1 MSIRRR
7 KNKSQSQPNYKA
19 LESRQMLAT
28 VVVNTPVDVVDA
40 TDGLTSLREAVVQAN
55 ADDTV
60 DVITFDSSL
69 AEQPVVIDNG
79 PLPSFVERELT
90 IDGDFNDDSVA
101 DITIQGVDVD
111 SLTPP
116 ADSSFGIFTAL
127 ESDIQFD
134 GLTFT
139 GLSDSEA
146 GVIGGRDSTVSIVNS
161 NFDENSTISGVIIFF
176 DSDIF
181 VDNTS
186 FTNNTGDRASAI
198 STSFNTLTIQNST
211 FDNNIF
217 GRDIDQVQPSAAVS
231 TRNSTTVIEN
241 SSFTN
246 NSGTAGALD
255 VSSFVNIN
263 TSSLTITNSV
273 FAANEGIS
281 SGAISLNSTPTLIS
295 NSLITDNVS
304 AISGGGIRGISTP
317 LTVVN
322 STISGNSASF
332 SGGGVA
338 GGGSFVNTTITG
350 NSAGSGGGIAP
361 GSFFS
366 VPSLSLEN
374 SIVLGNSADTFND
387 IENFQVLNAE
397 GVSIVGS
404 DVSVPLSLSVRIVS
418 ADPTEVF
425 AETEANVG
433 NSAILAGVLADNGG
447 PTQTVAL
454 LNNISNPA
462 LDVGTLPDGV
472 TTDAVGNPRSFD
484 QAGLRNGGTVDAGAF
499 ELQTQV
505 NLPPLFDNLIEG
517 RLIIADVTEN
527 TLLAI
532 DLNATDDNDS
542 EGAGITYAIVGGP
555 DADAFSINAATGEL
569 QFVTAPDFENFSN
582 IFASFFSV
590 NVTATD
596 SNGLSSAAIVEGLVF
611 DEAAVLALTLDQ
623 TSVSEDG
630 SVTAT
635 LTRSGDTS
643 GALTVSLNSS
653 DDTAATV
660 PASVTFADG
669 QTIATFAITAVDDD
683 LVDGDQLTTITA
695 TAGALTVSADLT
707 VLDDDVLEPF
717 NPLVLGT
724 DDDDTL
730 FGSDGD
736 DILVGGTG
744 SDVLIGSAGDDIFFT
759 DQIDGDI
766 DGNDQD
772 VIDLG
777 NLDDNAT
784 GNDVIRDFDV
794 NLGGENN
801 FDTLEFT
808 FRDEVFS
815 LSTDDDFLDFIDFIE
830 TDGDSSTDAIQDGS
844 DLIFVFGRDSENPDI
859 ITQSVRLEDVIG
871 NRSLSNLD
879 VARSRADQFGGFET
893 DILATDGQVLVDDG
907 ANSTLAGS
915 DGDDVLIGGT
925 GSDVLI
931 GGAGNDTLTGDQT
944 NGDNGRFDQD
954 QFVFGNVDQLHIGND
969 VVTDF
974 DTNNFRGGER
984 NFDTATLTFG
994 GRDFSLSTGEEFIS
1008 LVQFL
1013 QSDDNAHTD
1022 AILDGDDILFV
1033 FSRDDNGAVTESIR
1047 FQNVVGGDGLTVRR
1061 LNDNNIGE
1069 ITNET
1074 V

>member
-1 MSIRRR
+1 M
-7 KNKSQSQPNYKA
+7 
-19 LESRQMLAT
+19 
-28 VVVNTPVDVVDA
+28 
-40 TDGLTSLREAVVQAN
+40 
-55 ADDTV
+55 
-60 DVITFDSSL
+60 
-69 AEQPVVIDNG
+69 
-79 PLPSFVERELT
+79 
-90 IDGDFNDDSVA
+90 
-101 DITIQGVDVD
+101 
-111 SLTPP
+111 
-116 ADSSFGIFTAL
+116 
-127 ESDIQFD
+127 
-134 GLTFT
+134 
-139 GLSDSEA
+139 
-146 GVIGGRDSTVSIVNS
+146 
-161 NFDENSTISGVIIFF
+161 
-176 DSDIF
+176 
-181 VDNTS
+181 
-186 FTNNTGDRASAI
+186 
-198 STSFNTLTIQNST
+198 
-211 FDNNIF
+211 
-217 GRDIDQVQPSAAVS
+217 
-231 TRNSTTVIEN
+231 
-241 SSFTN
+241 
-246 NSGTAGALD
+246 
-255 VSSFVNIN
+255 
-263 TSSLTITNSV
+263 
-273 FAANEGIS
+273 
-281 SGAISLNSTPTLIS
+281 
-295 NSLITDNVS
+295 
-304 AISGGGIRGISTP
+304 
-317 LTVVN
+317 
-322 STISGNSASF
+322 
-332 SGGGVA
+332 
-338 GGGSFVNTTITG
+338 
-350 NSAGSGGGIAP
+350 
-361 GSFFS
+361 
-366 VPSLSLEN
+366 
-374 SIVLGNSADTFND
+374 
-387 IENFQVLNAE
+387 
-397 GVSIVGS
+397 
-404 DVSVPLSLSVRIVS
+404 
-418 ADPTEVF
+418 
-425 AETEANVG
+425 
-433 NSAILAGVLADNGG
+433 
-447 PTQTVAL
+447 
-454 LNNISNPA
+454 
-462 LDVGTLPDGV
+462 
-472 TTDAVGNPRSFD
+472 
-484 QAGLRNGGTVDAGAF
+484 
-499 ELQTQV
+499 
-505 NLPPLFDNLIEG
+505 
-517 RLIIADVTEN
+517 
-527 TLLAI
+527 
-532 DLNATDDNDS
+532 
-542 EGAGITYAIVGGP
+542 
-555 DADAFSINAATGEL
+555 
-569 QFVTAPDFENFSN
+569 
-582 IFASFFSV
+582 
-590 NVTATD
+590 
-596 SNGLSSAAIVEGLVF
+596 
-611 DEAAVLALTLDQ
+611 
-623 TSVSEDG
+623 
-630 SVTAT
+630 
-635 LTRSGDTS
+635 
-643 GALTVSLNSS
+643 
-653 DDTAATV
+653 

-669 QTIATFAITAVDDD
+669 QTVATFVVTAVDDD

-695 TAGALTVSADLT
+695 TASALTVSADLT

-1022 AILDGDDILFV
+1022 VSIVIALKELHQADKF
-1033 FSRDDNGAVTESIR
+1033 FS
-1047 FQNVVGGDGLTVRR
+1047 GGQ
-1061 LNDNNIGE
+1061 
-1069 ITNET
+1069 
-1074 V
+1074 